1 MSDQPIVVGYD
12 GSPIS
17 REALDFALATAKPSK
32 TPIEIVQAWT
42 ASKPSAKDATD
53 GSPAAETVL
62 AEAIEYAKGA
72 APEIDVTG
80 QLVPGD
86 AVDALLQAA
95 EHASIVV
102 LGSRGLGGF
111 SGLLVGSTGVKV
123 ATQATCPVVVVR
135 PREADATVGP
145 EAGRIVVGVD
155 GSATS
160 QTAVSFAFEQAKL
173 QGVGLTALLSLDIP
187 YAGPPGPN
195 RLTPQDVLMAD
206 EDTGTELLD
215 HALTS
220 WREKYPDV
228 DIRSEVVPKNAAKAL
243 IEASP
248 GALLV
253 VVGSRGVGGIRSL
266 LLGSVSHAVM
276 HHVQGPIAIVHPV
289 AAPAE

>member
-1 MSDQPIVVGYD
+1 MPDQPIVVGYD

-42 ASKPSAKDATD
+42 ASKPSSKDATD

-135 PREADATVGP
+135 PREAV
-145 EAGRIVVGVD
+145 RC
-155 GSATS
+155 SA
-160 QTAVSFAFEQAKL
+160 
-173 QGVGLTALLSLDIP
+173 
-187 YAGPPGPN
+187 
-195 RLTPQDVLMAD
+195 QDVAIRPNSVRCRSPAGVSRFVRCTLMARK
-206 EDTGTELLD
+206 GPVPSVPRRMA
-215 HALTS
+215 HATC
-220 WREKYPDV
+220 
-228 DIRSEVVPKNAAKAL
+228 RS
-243 IEASP
+243 ASYAMP
-248 GALLV
+248 GAM
-253 VVGSRGVGGIRSL
+253 SSTRT
-266 LLGSVSHAVM
+266 
-276 HHVQGPIAIVHPV
+276 
-289 AAPAE
+289 